1 MKEVS
6 KYIFQSWQQA
16 VDGVFYWN
24 EMVNKMSL
32 EINKQLLAIA
42 TVIIP
47 LTVLILTI
55 PNPIHLTGEAKM
67 SLYLAIGFLLV
78 SIGCGFADMITGFH
92 LFREY
97 QKFDTKKSDIF
108 RFNVLKNSK
117 DDLQKLDQPKK
128 STGSLFLILQGI
140 FLIVAVSLMSGVTIF
155 LINSK

>member
-128 STGSLFLILQGI
+128 YCRVFFLLW
-140 FLIVAVSLMSGVTIF
+140 LYH
-155 LINSK
+155 